1 MNKTLVVFCVVVI
14 LASLATAG
22 TPAIEKGSAAMWFN
36 FNGLTTM
43 SYQNSAIGLNYLF
56 KDKTGAGIALNFSH
70 DNVDDG
76 IEEKE
81 KTTALGMDLYLIHYP
96 FQKGPVALYLA
107 PGVGFNFSS
116 NKDKDISEFHVN
128 STDIWLGGSVG
139 VEWWIFDQVSL
150 SASNWVGLEIDLL
163 NDKENDD
170 KMTDVH
176 LGILSESAANIANI
190 VLAFYFK

>member
-1 MNKTLVVFCVVVI
+1 VVILI

-22 TPAIEKGSAAMWFN
+22 TPTTQKGSAAMWFN
-36 FNGLTTM
+36 FNGLSDM

-70 DNVDDG
+70 DSEDDG

-116 NKDKDISEFHVN
+116 NKDKDFGDIHIN
-128 STDIWLGGSVG
+128 STYMWLGGSVG

-150 SASNWVGLEIDLL
+150 SASNWVGLEIDLF
-163 NDKENDD
+163 NNKINDD
-170 KMTDVH
+170 KGTDVH
-176 LGILSESAANIANI
+176 LGILGSSTASI

>member
-70 DNVDDG
+70 DSEDDG

-116 NKDKDISEFHVN
+116 KKDKDFGDIHIN
-128 STDIWLGGSVG
+128 STYMWLGGSVG

-176 LGILSESAANIANI
+176 LGILGSSTASI

>member
-1 MNKTLVVFCVVVI
+1 MKKTLVVFCVVAILI

-22 TPAIEKGSAAMWFN
+22 TPTTQKGSAAMWFN
-36 FNGLTTM
+36 FNGLSDM

-70 DNVDDG
+70 DSEDDG

-81 KTTALGMDLYLIHYP
+81 KTTTLGMDLYLIHYP

-107 PGVGFNFSS
+107 PGVGFNFTTY
-116 NKDKDISEFHVN
+116 KDKDFGDIHIN
-128 STDIWLGGSVG
+128 SNDIWLGGSVG

-150 SASNWVGLEIDLL
+150 SASNWVGLEIDIS
-163 NDKENDD
+163 NDKINDD
-170 KMTDVH
+170 KTTDTH
-176 LGILSESAANIANI
+176 LGILGSSMANI

>member
-1 MNKTLVVFCVVVI
+1 MKKTLVVFCVVVI
-14 LASLATAG
+14 LILASLATAG
-22 TPAIEKGSAAMWFN
+22 TPTTQKGSAAMWFN

-56 KDKTGAGIALNFSH
+56 KDKTGAGIAFDFSH
-70 DNVDDG
+70 YNVDDG

-107 PGVGFNFSS
+107 PGVGFNFTTY
-116 NKDKDISEFHVN
+116 KDKDFGDIHTN
-128 STDIWLGGSVG
+128 STYMWLGGSVG

-163 NDKENDD
+163 NDEANDD
-170 KMTDVH
+170 KMTDVY
-176 LGILSESAANIANI
+176 LGILGSSTASI

>member
-70 DNVDDG
+70 DSEDDG

-107 PGVGFNFSS
+107 PGVGFNFTTY
-116 NKDKDISEFHVN
+116 KDKDISEFHVN

-150 SASNWVGLEIDLL
+150 SASNWVGLEIDLF
-163 NDKENDD
+163 NNKINDD
-170 KMTDVH
+170 KGTDVH
-176 LGILSESAANIANI
+176 LGILGSSTASI

>member
-1 MNKTLVVFCVVVI
+1 MKKTLVVFCVVVI
-14 LASLATAG
+14 LILASLATAG
-22 TPAIEKGSAAMWFN
+22 TPTTQKGSAAMWFN

-56 KDKTGAGIALNFSH
+56 KDKTGAGIAFDFSH
-70 DNVDDG
+70 YNVDDG

-107 PGVGFNFSS
+107 PGVGFNFTTY
-116 NKDKDISEFHVN
+116 KDKDFGDIHTN
-128 STDIWLGGSVG
+128 STYMWLGGSVG

-176 LGILSESAANIANI
+176 LGILGSSTASI

>member
-1 MNKTLVVFCVVVI
+1 MKKTLVVFCVVVI
-14 LASLATAG
+14 LILASLATAG
-22 TPAIEKGSAAMWFN
+22 TPTTQKGSAAMWFN
-36 FNGLTTM
+36 FNGLSDM

-70 DNVDDG
+70 DSEDDG

-81 KTTALGMDLYLIHYP
+81 KTTTLGMDLYLIHYT

-107 PGVGFNFSS
+107 PGVGFNFTTY
-116 NKDKDISEFHVN
+116 KDKDFGDIHTN
-128 STDIWLGGSVG
+128 STYMWLGGSVG

-170 KMTDVH
+170 KMTDVY
-176 LGILSESAANIANI
+176 LGILGSSTANI

>member
-1 MNKTLVVFCVVVI
+1 VVVILI

-22 TPAIEKGSAAMWFN
+22 TPATQKGSAAMWFN

-70 DNVDDG
+70 DSEDDG

-81 KTTALGMDLYLIHYP
+81 KTTTLGMDLYLIHYP

-116 NKDKDISEFHVN
+116 NKDKDFGDIHIN
-128 STDIWLGGSVG
+128 STDMWLGGSVG

-163 NDKENDD
+163 NDKANDD

-176 LGILSESAANIANI
+176 LGILGSSTASI